1 MGVQGCK
8 AHTLGYTFHHVLDLR
23 SIIFF
28 FIRIANRT
36 ANRRVLE
43 HKVVI
48 ASSMHSVEVHMKESA
63 PKRYRVVLYI
73 CCSFSIKI
81 VWSVCVTSSLLQ
93 KMRPDAPFIF
103 DVVYVLHLNKS
114 P

>member
-1 MGVQGCK
+1 MHRASGERYAPAVQRYGVIHQRCPKMNVVKHVGKNGMGCK
-8 AHTLGYTFHHVLDLR
+8 
-23 SIIFF
+23 
-28 FIRIANRT
+28 
-36 ANRRVLE
+36 E
-43 HKVVI
+43 
-48 ASSMHSVEVHMKESA
+48 M
-63 PKRYRVVLYI
+63 
-73 CCSFSIKI
+73 